1 MNALK
6 KVLLML
12 KKFNF
17 REFILNHISKLP
29 LIVIIEITIMLTVSV
44 NISVVPLYNMAVE
57 RELNR
62 SEDVKKGIKQTIND
76 ELYKISNIVE
86 LVAADKQIPMQV
98 YNAFVKDEYYE
109 LRESMHIFQRGGRLS
124 FIELVDKDKKIA
136 FSSGLSG
143 RFGKDMTEWDIIK
156 NNTVERPAYGITKI
170 DDRLFLVSEN
180 TIIHI
185 AEPIAT
191 IVGGIEINDIFSES
205 LGKNLNA
212 VINII
217 LDKKIIVSGFDN
229 LKIDVDEKLLMANNS
244 VRGAARGRLSV

>member
-1 MNALK
+1 
-6 KVLLML
+6 ML

-44 NISVVPLYNMAVE
+44 NISVVPMYNMAIE

-62 SEDVKKGIKQTIND
+62 SEDVKKGIESTIND
-76 ELYKISNIVE
+76 ELYKISNIIE
-86 LVAADKQIPMQV
+86 LIAADKQVPLQV
-98 YNAFVKDEYYE
+98 HNAFVKDEYNE
-109 LRESMHIFQRGGRLS
+109 LRESMHIYQRGGRLS
-124 FIELVDKDKKIA
+124 FVELVDQKNQIA

-143 RFGKDMTEWDIIK
+143 RFGKDVAQWDIIK
-156 NNTVERPAYGITKI
+156 NNTVERPAYGVTRI
-170 DDRLFLVSEN
+170 DGRVFLVSAN
-180 TIIHI
+180 TIIHM

-212 VINII
+212 VINVI
-217 LDKKIIVSGFDN
+217 LDD
-229 LKIDVDEKLLMANNS
+229 KLIT
-244 VRGAARGRLSV
+244 GI